1 MDRLASITAFVQVTE
16 TGGFSAAARHL
27 NVSTTTVSDQV
38 QALENALGVRLL
50 NRTTRRVSL
59 TEIGREYYERC
70 SQILQELA
78 EADEVASALQVNP
91 RGRLRLYCHQGLD
104 RFIAPVATRF
114 LADYPEVSLD
124 LHTGDAMIDVVQEG
138 FDLAIM
144 PASPPD
150 STLIRRT
157 LAKWHYLLCCAPA
170 YLETHSTPRRPAD
183 LADHNCL
190 LYAYSIFGTEFHFID
205 PAGNPVSARVSGN
218 LVTTSIS
225 GLWSIP
231 LRSNSCGLRSL
242 VSLHLLVHL
251 IQIQIPQVHAI
262 RVLDDVPP
270 KELEALVVPTE
281 ENGVVLIILLKG
293 FNGLS
298 SNSLDLLVHN
308 LELLVLLYGQLL
320 LHPEVVSQSFSLFLG
335 SISLVHGRNK
345 FLPQLRVLHLQSL
358 HLGSH

>member
-1 MDRLASITAFVQVTE
+1 MDRMASLTAFVRVVE
-16 TGGFSAAARHL
+16 SGGFTAAARRL
-27 NVSTTTVSDQV
+27 NLSPTMVSNHV
-38 QALENALGVRLL
+38 QALEDSLGVRLL

-91 RGRLRLYCHQGLD
+91 RGRLRLYCQPGLD

-124 LHTGDAMIDVVQEG
+124 FHTGPMIDLVQEG

-170 YLETHSTPRRPAD
+170 YLETHPTPRRPGD

-190 LYAYSIFGTEFHFID
+190 LYAYSIFGAEFPFID
-205 PAGNPVSARVSGN
+205 PAGNPVSARVSGK
-218 LVTTSIS
+218 LFTSSITLMRIAAAGGL
-225 GLWSIP
+225 GLWLCPPFI
-231 LRSNSCGLRSL
+231 
-242 VSLHLLVHL
+242 VSDLL
-251 IQIQIPQVHAI
+251 ASG
-262 RVLDDVPP
+262 
-270 KELEALVVPTE
+270 ALVR
-281 ENGVVLIILLKG
+281 LLPDYG
-293 FNGLS
+293 TPEMEIVALYPHRRQLS
-298 SNSLDLLVHN
+298 TKVR
-308 LELLVLLYGQLL
+308 
-320 LHPEVVSQSFSLFLG
+320 LFLDM
-335 SISLVHGRNK
+335 LVDR
-345 FLPQLRVLHLQSL
+345 FAEEQRWLDATPDR
-358 HLGSH
+358 